1 MKTVVEFTMHVKPG
15 HYDEVKAAYSKFA
28 GDFLASHS
36 ALRSVLVVGDPA
48 SGTVRGI
55 GVFDNPKHAEAV
67 NSDPIFAKFNDRIA
81 HLITGSPERTE
92 LQLLHSFQRGQKA

>member
-15 HYDEVKAAYSKFA
+15 HYDEVKGAYSKFA
-28 GDFLASHS
+28 SDFLKNHPQ
-36 ALRSVLVVGDPA
+36 LKSVLVVGDPA

-55 GVFDNPKHAEAV
+55 DVFDNAKHAEAV
-67 NSDPIFAKFNDRIA
+67 NSNPIFAKFNDHVA

-92 LQLLHSFQRGQKA
+92 LQLLHSFVR